1 MKNKETL
8 EEVFD
13 EIDDKL
19 CRYSTEES
27 EYWNHYKIGVLD
39 GLKWQQ
45 QRSYSEE
52 EVAIAFNEGQAYSV
66 TGKLVD
72 GKEWVKTH
80 KKEWFNE
87 FKTNKTR
94 LQG

>member
-45 QRSYSEE
+45 QRSYSE
-52 EVAIAFNEGQAYSV
+52 
-66 TGKLVD
+66 
-72 GKEWVKTH
+72 
-80 KKEWFNE
+80 
-87 FKTNKTR
+87 
-94 LQG
+94 

>member
-1 MKNKETL
+1 MKTAVEWLQDCLTEQYPNGSFVWNTKADL
-8 EEVFD
+8 EALFNQAKKME
-13 EIDDKL
+13 
-19 CRYSTEES
+19 
-27 EYWNHYKIGVLD
+27 N
-39 GLKWQQ
+39 QQ
-45 QRSYSEE
+45 GYSEE

-87 FKTNKTR
+87 FKNK
-94 LQG
+94 

>member
-87 FKTNKTR
+87 FKNK
-94 LQG
+94 

>member
-72 GKEWVKTH
+72 GKE
-80 KKEWFNE
+80 
-87 FKTNKTR
+87 
-94 LQG
+94 